1 MDSSL
6 QVQLCGQLLSVTG
19 GSNDDGEVAKGVD
32 GDPVELSWRNRL
44 EQWICPHQRP
54 FNFNAEQLQ
63 RTAYHRWF
71 LQSQGGPYGIA
82 FLLLYFSMFENEI

>member
-6 QVQLCGQLLSVTG
+6 QVQLWGQLLSVTG
-19 GSNDDGEVAKGVD
+19 GSNDDGEVGKGVD
-32 GDPVELSWRNRL
+32 GDPLELSWRNRL

-71 LQSQGGPYGIA
+71 LQFQGAIRNSIPFA
-82 FLLLYFSMFENEI
+82 VLFLVWK